1 MSADNHDRV
10 VASLA
15 FVKTLARRLASS
27 SPALEMDDLVQ
38 DGLLGLMDAA
48 RRFDEAQGI
57 PFEAFATSRVRGAMV
72 DGLRRAAWPRGL
84 RRVRRE
90 RTRLSQTL
98 GAEPTAQALAQHLHM
113 PVATLQRHLSR
124 IAAIEATI
132 WAPVRPS
139 PSTPHMLYVEHEA
152 RAKVRRGIAG
162 LPPRERALIARY
174 YFHDATMT
182 EIGAAL
188 GVTEG
193 RVSQLHQRALG
204 RLRGLLATLSS

>member
-1 MSADNHDRV
+1 MSAEHDRV
-10 VASLA
+10 VAGVS

-27 SPALEMDDLVQ
+27 SHALEMDDLVQ
-38 DGLLGLMDAA
+38 DGFLGLMDAA
-48 RRFDEAQGI
+48 ARFDEAQGI

-90 RTRLSQTL
+90 RARLGQAL
-98 GAEPTAQALAQHLHM
+98 GAELTAEALA
-113 PVATLQRHLSR
+113 RHLRISVPALRRSLAR

-139 PSTPHMLYVEHEA
+139 PSTPHMFYVEHEA
-152 RAKVRRGIAG
+152 RATVRRGIAG